1 MIYQTD
7 KKTYYYLGAV
17 VLLLIFF
24 NFFGWL
30 NPVKNFLVYSLSPI
44 LAGTNK
50 WGIKMGDSYRFFNSR
65 EEFFS
70 AYTQCVGDL
79 QGQELIK
86 AQLKILAEE
95 NTELKKQLSFKQRA
109 KAPQMAAE
117 VVGKNTDSAD
127 KTIIINVG
135 EEAGLKVDQ
144 PVVAGDGI
152 LVGKITKVEKQL
164 AVVRLISDNQIK
176 VAATVLNNERSLGVV
191 EGGYGLSVRMSF
203 IPRNEV
209 VQVGDQIITSGLELN
224 IPRGLLIGSVAAV
237 ENEPYQPFQQAV
249 LTPAADLAKLTLVSV
264 LLTN

>member
-1 MIYQTD
+1 M
-7 KKTYYYLGAV
+7 
-17 VLLLIFF
+17 
-24 NFFGWL
+24 
-30 NPVKNFLVYSLSPI
+30 
-44 LAGTNK
+44 
-50 WGIKMGDSYRFFNSR
+50 
-65 EEFFS
+65 
-70 AYTQCVGDL
+70 
-79 QGQELIK
+79 
-86 AQLKILAEE
+86 
-95 NTELKKQLSFKQRA
+95 
-109 KAPQMAAE
+109 
-117 VVGKNTDSAD
+117 
-127 KTIIINVG
+127 
-135 EEAGLKVDQ
+135 
-144 PVVAGDGI
+144 
-152 LVGKITKVEKQL
+152 GKITKVEKQL

>member
-7 KKTYYYLGAV
+7 KKTYYYLGAI

-24 NFFGWL
+24 NFLGWL
-30 NPVKNFLVYSLSPI
+30 NPVKNFLVYALSPI
-44 LAGTNK
+44 LVGTNK
-50 WGIKMGDSYRFFNSR
+50 WGIKMGGSYKFFNSR

-70 AYTQCVGDL
+70 AYSQCASDL
-79 QGQELIK
+79 RGKQITEAK
-86 AQLKILAEE
+86 LKILEEANAEF
-95 NTELKKQLSFKQRA
+95 KKQLSFKQRE
-109 KAPQMAAE
+109 KAPQIAAQ

-127 KTIIINVG
+127 KTIIINAG

-144 PVVAGDGI
+144 PVVAGEGI
-152 LVGKITKVEKQL
+152 LVGKITKVEKKL

-191 EGGYGLSVRMSF
+191 EGGYGLSVRLSF

-249 LTPAADLAKLTLVSV
+249 LTPAADLAKLTLVGV

>member
-1 MIYQTD
+1 MGYKNGGIATGFL
-7 KKTYYYLGAV
+7 TVG
-17 VLLLIFF
+17 
-24 NFFGWL
+24 
-30 NPVKNFLVYSLSPI
+30 KNFQRLYPVRRRP
-44 LAGTNK
+44 A
-50 WGIKMGDSYRFFNSR
+50 
-65 EEFFS
+65 
-70 AYTQCVGDL
+70 
-79 QGQELIK
+79 GQELIK

-176 VAATVLNNERSLGVV
+176 VAATVLNNERSLGWW
-191 EGGYGLSVRMSF
+191 R
-203 IPRNEV
+203 
-209 VQVGDQIITSGLELN
+209 
-224 IPRGLLIGSVAAV
+224 AV
-237 ENEPYQPFQQAV
+237 MA
-249 LTPAADLAKLTLVSV
+249 LACA
-264 LLTN
+264 

>member
-1 MIYQTD
+1 
-7 KKTYYYLGAV
+7 
-17 VLLLIFF
+17 
-24 NFFGWL
+24 
-30 NPVKNFLVYSLSPI
+30 
-44 LAGTNK
+44 
-50 WGIKMGDSYRFFNSR
+50 
-65 EEFFS
+65 
-70 AYTQCVGDL
+70 
-79 QGQELIK
+79 
-86 AQLKILAEE
+86 
-95 NTELKKQLSFKQRA
+95 
-109 KAPQMAAE
+109 MAAE